1 MENSTPPRTLV
12 VLMDGTFASLTEG
25 RGSSIARIHG
35 MLSGDMGPPGGQ
47 VLLHYAPGQ
56 QWAAWRTV
64 PELVSGASLDCNI
77 RAAYGWLAG
86 SKRMT
91 GLAVTPLSSIWMM
104 PHLPIDPKGRR
115 FLDR

>member
-1 MENSTPPRTLV
+1 MENSTPHRTLV

-77 RAAYGWLAG
+77 RAAYGWLAQTWRPGDRLYLFGYSRGGVG
-86 SKRMT
+86 SAPWPT
-91 GLAVTPLSSIWMM
+91 
-104 PHLPIDPKGRR
+104 
-115 FLDR
+115 